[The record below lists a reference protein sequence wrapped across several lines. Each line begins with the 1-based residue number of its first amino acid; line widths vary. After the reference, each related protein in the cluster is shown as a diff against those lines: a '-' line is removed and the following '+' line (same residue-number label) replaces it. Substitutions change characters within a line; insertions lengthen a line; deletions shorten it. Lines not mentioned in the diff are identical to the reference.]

1 MKTFSPIRAR
11 RLRQMVLVLTF
22 FGSAASA
29 HAQLRLPSINL
40 PIPQAGPLANDLLR
54 DPAERLLSARD
65 LRELPDV
72 RGVRLA
78 RLNNLLRQH
87 RDVLE
92 ADPRGEPMVR
102 REILAWSPSKAGLAA
117 AAAAGLTVLR
127 ERRLDGLDETMVVLR
142 VPDGADT
149 ASTLEKLRAL
159 DPEGSYDFNHVYT
172 GSESGRESGSESG
185 KKSGAPTGQRPPAQA
200 AAASPARSG
209 AAKVGLIDS
218 GVDERH
224 VVFQDASIA
233 RWGCD
238 KVHPDPHGTAVA
250 ALMVGQSEHFR
261 GVAPR
266 ANLFAADIYCD
277 SGTGGSADRIAGAL
291 AWMAREQVPV
301 INLSIVGPPNQTLER
316 AVAALQKRG
325 HLLVAAVGNDGPAAP
340 PLYPAS
346 YPGVVGVSAVD
357 KRGRVLPEAGRGPQV
372 MFAAPGNQMVSAAP
386 GAPPYRQVRGT
397 SFASPIVAAMLA
409 VSLPRPDKAGAAEA
423 LAALAAAAKTGGSS
437 EETGKGIVGQT
448 FRVDPSSLR

>member
-1 MKTFSPIRAR
+1 MKTFSPIRAH
-11 RLRQMVLVLTF
+11 RLRRIVLALTLF
-22 FGSAASA
+22 ASAASA
-29 HAQLRLPSINL
+29 QAQLRLPSINL
-40 PIPQAGPLANDLLR
+40 PIPQAGPLAGELLR
-54 DPAERLLSARD
+54 DGSERLLSARD

-92 ADPRGEPMVR
+92 ADPRGEPVVR

-117 AAAAGLTVLR
+117 AAGAGLTVLR

-149 ASTLEKLRAL
+149 AAMLDQLRAL
-159 DPEGSYDFNHVYT
+159 DPDGAYDFNHVYT
-172 GSESGRESGSESG
+172 GSA
-185 KKSGAPTGQRPPAQA
+185 SGAQDGPRPPARPPA
-200 AAASPARSG
+200 PSPARSG

-218 GVDERH
+218 GVDDRH
-224 VVFQDASIA
+224 AVFRDASIA

-291 AWMAREQVPV
+291 AWMAQEQVPV
-301 INLSIVGPPNQTLER
+301 INLSIVGPPNRTLER

-409 VSLPRPDKAGAAEA
+409 TSLARPDKAGAAEA
-423 LAALAAAAKTGGSS
+423 LATLAAAAKAGGTS